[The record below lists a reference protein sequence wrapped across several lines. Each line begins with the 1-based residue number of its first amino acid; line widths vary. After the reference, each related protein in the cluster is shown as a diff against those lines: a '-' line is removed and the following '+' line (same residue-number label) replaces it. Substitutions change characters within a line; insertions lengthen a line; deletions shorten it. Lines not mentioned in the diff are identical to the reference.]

1 MIVCE
6 ECGDSGS
13 VGAYEGGGVWGCVMT
28 MISCTSVWSVGMCG
42 DSGDVGVCE
51 RGYV

>member
-1 MIVCE
+1 M
-6 ECGDSGS
+6 
-13 VGAYEGGGVWGCVMT
+13 WGCVMT

-42 DSGDVGVCE
+42 DVGVCE